1 MRQGGLILAAGH
13 VRCVRRKKTKKN
25 TQNSAV
31 PKTHHE
37 IYSSPAIAT
46 TSRRRATKHVPRVR
60 PYSPASIDPGFVE
73 IGLVQLSQS
82 AKRRMLQIHPDRHT
96 DGQNNGT
103 LSAPRYK
110 EAFLSTGIKR
120 PQSLRSLGLAS
131 LLVDRY
137 MRQGGLILAATS
149 CAFEK
154 TNHAIPPH
162 PKHTMKSMRATKH
175 VPRVSLYSPA
185 SIDPGFVEI
194 GLVQLSQSVKTTNVT
209 HTLTDT
215 QTDRQTDRQTDTD

>member
-1 MRQGGLILAAGH
+1 M
-13 VRCVRRKKTKKN
+13 CVRRKKKRKNKHKISPQQKYATKS
-25 TQNSAV
+25 TGTLA
-31 PKTHHE
+31 T
-37 IYSSPAIAT
+37 AT
-46 TSRRRATKHVPRVR
+46 TLRRRATKHVPRVR

-215 QTDRQTDRQTDTD
+215 QTDRQTDRRTQTN